1 MRYHQCGEIVA
12 CDDLF
17 GDLQHLICGFR
28 IERCGMLVE
37 QQQIRLAQG
46 GHQQGQ
52 CLTLTAGQQTDLTGH
67 AVLQSQTER
76 CQLFA
81 IQLAFLV
88 RNAGAE
94 AALLTAAVCQR
105 QILLD
110 AHGSGSTHH
119 RVLKYPAEETRA
131 LMLGQIGQ
139 VVAVQMNHARIHR
152 IHACDQVQRGGLA
165 GAVTADDG
173 NEIAVLKGQVQVV
186 NGTLF
191 VYRARVE
198 GLVNPFELQHVT
210 WPPSHQS
217 LRHSWLHRGNTC
229 PSSTEQQGRLQ
240 RRKPRSASGR
250 WCSGRG

>member
-12 CDDLF
+12 CDNLF

-52 CLTLTAGQQTDLTGH
+52 RLTLTAGQQTNLTGH
-67 AVLQSQTER
+67 AILQSQTER

-81 IQLAFLV
+81 VQLAFLV

-105 QILLD
+105 QILLN
-110 AHGSGSTHH
+110 A
-119 RVLKYPAEETRA
+119 
-131 LMLGQIGQ
+131 
-139 VVAVQMNHARIHR
+139 
-152 IHACDQVQRGGLA
+152 RGGLA
-165 GAVTADDG
+165 GAVAADDG

-191 VYRARVE
+191 IYRARVE

-210 WPPSHQS
+210 WPPLRQS
-217 LRHSWLHRGNTC
+217 SRRSWLHRGNTC

-250 WCSGRG
+250 WCSGRS